1 MKVSNKGLEIIK
13 KYGIAKL
20 KAYKKQRD
28 WYIGYNHKGAQKG
41 DICTEEEAEEFLKED
56 LEQYENVLI
65 PVEQDLN
72 QNQFD
77 ALVSLMYSTGI
88 VDFKQSLLYKKVCLK
103 SSDLSIPAEFVKLNK
118 VAGKDNLQ
126 VTKRRLEEGLL
137 YIS

>member
-72 QNQFD
+72 QNQE
-77 ALVSLMYSTGI
+77 Y
-88 VDFKQSLLYKKVCLK
+88 
-103 SSDLSIPAEFVKLNK
+103 
-118 VAGKDNLQ
+118 
-126 VTKRRLEEGLL
+126 
-137 YIS
+137 